1 MEKRYKKKMSL
12 ILICLLLIFLLCFSS
27 LTNNSKIFA
36 QNPEVDIQSI
46 NKYFNRDLP
55 DTLFIKLKKLGDEL
69 LKQKTA
75 APPATEIDKDI
86 WVIPADGKDDP
97 YPLTIDD
104 KWDDEMPVWSPDD
117 QQIAYVSTRSGYK
130 KIWKM
135 NSDGTG
141 KTQITKG
148 TDRDSYPLWSPD
160 ERQIAFIRDASLFLI
175 DLKIGKEE
183 QMTLGVQVERVCS
196 WSRDGKSILLVIRE
210 TEDQVKLADIDLS
223 MKRLTDLKIQSD
235 LHSLWSNLHLCPQK
249 DCAVFDFF
257 EIDNYDIKIENLLDE
272 KQMKL
277 TADPSHD
284 RHPKWS
290 NKGDLIV
297 FSSNR
302 KTPEPRDIKW

>member
-1 MEKRYKKKMSL
+1 MGRRYKKKISL
-12 ILICLLLIFLLCFSS
+12 ILISLFLILLLYFSS
-27 LTNNSKIFA
+27 LINNSKIYA
-36 QNPEVDIQSI
+36 QNNEVDIQSI

-55 DTLFIKLKKLGDEL
+55 DTLFMKLRKLGEEL

-86 WVIPADGKDDP
+86 WIIAADGTEDP

-135 NSDGTG
+135 NRDGTG

-160 ERQIAFIRDASLFLI
+160 GHQIAFIRDASLFII
-175 DLKIGKEE
+175 DLRSRNEE
-183 QMTLGVQVERVCS
+183 RRTLGVQVERICA
-196 WSRDGKSILLVIRE
+196 WSRDGKTVLLVIRK
-210 TEDQVKLADIDLS
+210 TEDHLKIAELDLS
-223 MKRLTDLKIQSD
+223 LKKLIDPKIQSD
-235 LHSLWSNLHLCPQK
+235 LHSLWSNLHLCPNK
-249 DCAVFDFF
+249 DCAVFDCF
-257 EIDNYDIKIENLLDE
+257 EFDNYDIKIENFIDE

-302 KTPEPRDIKW
+302 KTP